1 MKLILVDAKKKKNG
15 ELKFF
20 FWQKKMCTYIINYIW
35 MKNRQKT

>member
-20 FWQKKMCTYIINYIW
+20 FSDKKKCAHILLITSE
-35 MKNRQKT
+35 